1 MIKILLRTKFSK
13 LKPVRYISHLE
24 LMDTIRFGCRRA
36 GLPVAFSGGYN
47 PRIKLSMCQPL
58 SVGMTGF
65 GEYFDLELTEP
76 IVITQYINSLNN
88 SLPPG
93 IRILKAIEIPASSKS
108 LQAIINTAIYRI
120 DMNFS
125 DSIDQEKIITD
136 FINRDK
142 IEVTRKRRNK
152 KDRIVNLEPMLYNID
167 IYSPYKWDF
176 TVSTGSSGNVRPS
189 EIIRALVE
197 RYENIKQVPPI
208 NIERRGMFVRRENR
222 LFQPFSNKIIG
233 R

>member
-1 MIKILLRTKFSK
+1 
-13 LKPVRYISHLE
+13 
-24 LMDTIRFGCRRA
+24 MDTIRFGCRRA

-47 PRIKLSMCQPL
+47 PRLKLSICQPL
-58 SVGMTGF
+58 SVGMTGL
-65 GEYFDLELTEP
+65 GEYFDLELTET
-76 IVITQYINSLNN
+76 IAIDEYINKLNN
-88 SLPPG
+88 SLPAG
-93 IRILKAIEIPASSKS
+93 IRILKAVSIPTNSKS

-120 DMNFS
+120 KMKFTNN
-125 DSIDQEKIITD
+125 IDPEKIITD
-136 FINRDK
+136 FINREK
-142 IEVTRKRRNK
+142 IKVTRKRRNK

-167 IYSPYKWDF
+167 ICSPYKWDF

-208 NIERRGMFVRRENR
+208 NIERRGMFVRRENG